1 MHCIQTIYSV
11 IEEYV
16 ASQDMFLSISTISC
30 GVQGADM
37 ASKGDVDQKQ
47 HEVAA
52 RQQVEEHEFD
62 PDSVLA
68 DAMFEDA

>member
-1 MHCIQTIYSV
+1 
-11 IEEYV
+11 
-16 ASQDMFLSISTISC
+16 
-30 GVQGADM
+30 M
-37 ASKGDVDQKQ
+37 ASKDGADQKQ

-52 RQQVEEHEFD
+52 SPQLEENEFD